1 MKNEK
6 LTDCVRRTVEA
17 HGMLPGAGAAGAV
30 CEGVGATDGGAVV
43 VLMVSGGSDSV
54 ALAQVL
60 PGLYPQHRYT
70 ILHINHQLRGVD
82 ASEDE
87 RFVAALARRLGLPC
101 EVRRIDVTALTA
113 AQANGNLE
121 DVGRQ
126 ARYRAATELLDRLCR
141 EAGID
146 PAQGRIATAHTRDDR
161 VETLFMRLT
170 VGGGGAG
177 LSSIPFVNGRT
188 IRPLLDCTRAE
199 LRKLLCEASQAQ
211 SSCEHE
217 LWREDA
223 SNRDTRRLRAF
234 VRHEVVPLLE
244 TRNSRLLATVARS
257 LDVLASEDAYLQR
270 RTDELLEQTC
280 ILHPP
285 ATPASAS
292 AAQPVPAPGPGEL
305 HISAALFDEDPVL
318 VRRAIREACRRVMPA
333 NARLTFEHIDTIA
346 TKGRHIGFSTDIPG
360 DVTVRNVYGTL
371 VIRQKTAAERPRH
384 DPRSANGRRGTAI

>member
-1 MKNEK
+1 
-6 LTDCVRRTVEA
+6 
-17 HGMLPGAGAAGAV
+17 MLPGVSAGV
-30 CEGVGATDGGAVV
+30 SGVTGGGTEV

-70 ILHINHQLRGVD
+70 ILHINHQLRGAEAD
-82 ASEDE
+82 EDE
-87 RFVAALARRLGLPC
+87 RFVAVLARRLGLPC
-101 EVRRIDVTALTA
+101 EIRRIDVTALTA

-126 ARYRAATELLDRLCR
+126 ARYRAATELLDGLCR
-141 EAGID
+141 EAGLD

-161 VETLFMRLT
+161 VETLFMRLV
-170 VGGGGAG
+170 VGGGAGG

-199 LRKLLCEASQAQ
+199 LRELLREASQAQ
-211 SSCEHE
+211 PPCEHG

-244 TRNSRLLATVARS
+244 ARNSRLLATVARS

-270 RTDELLEQTC
+270 RVEELLEQTC
-280 ILHPP
+280 TLHPS

-292 AAQPVPAPGPGEL
+292 VARGTQEPPPSASQPAPTASQSAPASGPGEL

-333 NARLTFEHIDTIA
+333 NARLTFEHIDAIA
-346 TKGRHIGFSTDIPG
+346 AKGRHIGFSTDIPG